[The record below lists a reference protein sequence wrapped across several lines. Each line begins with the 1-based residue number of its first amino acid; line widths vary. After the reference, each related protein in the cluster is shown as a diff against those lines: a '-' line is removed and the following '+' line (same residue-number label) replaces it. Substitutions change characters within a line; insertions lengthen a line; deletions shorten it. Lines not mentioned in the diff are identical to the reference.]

1 MCIKIYATLTVDAL
15 IKDLNIQDLTN
26 DAGIVSVG
34 NKDVQVS
41 FQGQR
46 SLVPLFQG
54 QRSLVPLFQGQRS
67 LFQGQWSLVP
77 LFQGQRSLVPLFQG
91 QRSLFPLS
99 LVPLSLEIELLEFRI
114 FHHARDQDRAPSLPH
129 TAVTR

>member
-15 IKDLNIQDLTN
+15 IKDLNIQDLTK

-46 SLVPLFQG
+46 
-54 QRSLVPLFQGQRS
+54 
-67 LFQGQWSLVP
+67 SLVP